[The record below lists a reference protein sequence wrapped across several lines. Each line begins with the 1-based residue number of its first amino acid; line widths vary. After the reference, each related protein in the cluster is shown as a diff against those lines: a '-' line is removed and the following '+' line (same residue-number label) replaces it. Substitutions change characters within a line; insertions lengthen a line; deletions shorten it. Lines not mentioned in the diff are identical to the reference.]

1 MQLLPS
7 LLSELQAVCAT
18 FPDPRK
24 GRGGNIAPADFGLSA
39 FAMFF
44 MQSASFLAYQ
54 RTMEKGNGR
63 SNCRTLF
70 GIGRI
75 PSDNYIRDFLD
86 EADPALLQPCFER
99 MEALLSEPPMRQAFG
114 RLGGRTLIALDGTEF
129 FCSQKLGC
137 PHCLT
142 RKRANGKTESYHSM
156 LSATVVTPGHSK
168 VVPLAPEFIAPRDGA
183 EKQDCE
189 RNAVRRWFAK
199 HGARLAPLRPVFLGD
214 DLFACHP
221 VAKMITD
228 AGDDFIFTCKP
239 TSHKTLYDFIDGAE
253 FRRHEEK
260 VRRRNTKETLRY
272 RWIEAVPLRDGKDAI
287 LVNWIGFEI
296 VDAKGKV
303 KYSMAW
309 VTSLPVSKDNVA
321 EIVACGRAR
330 WKIENESF
338 NVLKNHGY
346 ELEHNF
352 GHGHKF
358 LAMTFA
364 ALNLLAFAWHT
375 VLELI
380 EPPWRAAREAAV
392 KRTSFFA
399 HMLMLSAYVLFPSWQ
414 LLLQSLATFSIPPDL
429 IKARDSP

>member
-24 GRGGNIAPADFGLSA
+24 GRGGNIAPTDFGLSA

-54 RTMEKGNGR
+54 RTMEKGHGR

-156 LSATVVTPGHSK
+156 LSATVVT
-168 VVPLAPEFIAPRDGA
+168 
-183 EKQDCE
+183 
-189 RNAVRRWFAK
+189 
-199 HGARLAPLRPVFLGD
+199 
-214 DLFACHP
+214 
-221 VAKMITD
+221 
-228 AGDDFIFTCKP
+228 
-239 TSHKTLYDFIDGAE
+239 
-253 FRRHEEK
+253 
-260 VRRRNTKETLRY
+260 
-272 RWIEAVPLRDGKDAI
+272 AI

-352 GHGHKF
+352 GHGQRF
-358 LAMTFA
+358 LAMTLA

-375 VLELI
+375 VLELL
-380 EPPWRAAREAAV
+380 EPPWQAAREAAV

-399 HMLMLSAYVLFPSWQ
+399 HILMLSAYVIFPSW
-414 LLLQSLATFSIPPDL
+414 LVFLQSLATFSIPPDL
-429 IKARDSP
+429 IKAGDSP